1 MKRRHK
7 IILAVVALL
16 AVAGAIVAGVLVTVN
31 STPKTTNAIQ
41 ADFDKA
47 FDGADYFKE
56 VKVQTFAGTD
66 QNAQTDE
73 NAEADSASIGIITT
87 SLTSADFED
96 IQKRLP
102 DMDITVYYQI
112 GLDVTE
118 GYIGLYGF
126 SQDELKDEKTTTL
139 IKKALKTREDND
151 GAYLQIAP
159 RDITNEKDSS
169 ITATFTTKENEVAPT
184 KAIVEEYLA
193 ENIDVI
199 AINLPEAGG
208 NSYSQTGAVYNKM
221 DNFDN
226 LLKFNLQYGK
236 EVFTATNEISLISL
250 DKNVTIAYGAVDEG
264 ITYDSLVKLGEDINT
279 GGNYGLTVQVTD
291 PAAAEENTQ
300 Q

>member
-56 VKVQTFAGTD
+56 VKVQTYAGTD
-66 QNAQTDE
+66 QTAQTDE

-126 SQDELKDEKTTTL
+126 SQDELKDEKTTAL
-139 IKKALKTREDND
+139 VEKALKTREDNE
-151 GAYLQIAP
+151 GSYLQIAP

-169 ITATFTTKENEVAPT
+169 ITVTFTTKENEVAPT

-199 AINLPEAGG
+199 AINLPEVGG
-208 NSYSQTGAVYNKM
+208 NSYSQTGAVYGKM

-236 EVFTATNEISLISL
+236 EVFTATNEISVISL

-279 GGNYGLTVQVTD
+279 GGNYGLTVKVTD
-291 PAAAEENTQ
+291 PAAAEENAQ